1 MNQDET
7 NVDQVDQNDSGL
19 EDMIENNGN
28 NIQAQLIVQENID
41 QVVKPKPTK

>member
-7 NVDQVDQNDSGL
+7 NVDQVDQNDSEL
-19 EDMIENNGN
+19 QDMKENNGN
-28 NIQAQLIVQENID
+28 NIQVQLIVQENID

>member
-19 EDMIENNGN
+19 KDMKENNGD
-28 NIQAQLIVQENID
+28 NIQVQLIV
-41 QVVKPKPTK
+41 